1 MIQDPSPDY
10 QIATVLLTPTVLFEC
25 CPDLLLGISV
35 LQAEE
40 KIIWEQSVLIRTS
53 AHRAKEFTDV
63 ISISCDYLWF
73 LEMLAQAK
81 WFFFIYFF
89 NALGF
94 VTVWKQFLKEGDS
107 TGHGLYLIE
116 YHAEQNFLSGQ

>member
-25 CPDLLLGISV
+25 CPYLLLGISV

-40 KIIWEQSVLIRTS
+40 KIAWEQSVLIRTS

-81 WFFFIYFF
+81 WFFSFIFLMLWDLLLYESSFWRR
-89 NALGF
+89 
-94 VTVWKQFLKEGDS
+94 VTLLCMAFTW
-107 TGHGLYLIE
+107 
-116 YHAEQNFLSGQ
+116 